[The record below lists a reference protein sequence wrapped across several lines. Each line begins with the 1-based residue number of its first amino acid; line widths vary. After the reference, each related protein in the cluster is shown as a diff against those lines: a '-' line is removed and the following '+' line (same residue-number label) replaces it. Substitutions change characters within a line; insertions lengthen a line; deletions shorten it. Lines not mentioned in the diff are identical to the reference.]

1 MKGLNKKFK
10 KRIEDFFFNNIIIL
24 TISLILISIFGLILC
39 YTNFSIIEII
49 GMIIV
54 LLPIFFLF
62 TVFLIVIDFEL
73 PKNKNKTIV
82 KVQIE
87 DSIKKEESNIPRD
100 INSLIFEIDNKLND
114 GFVFQTISKEKW
126 NNSYKT
132 QILNLCNSKYAIN
145 AETKKRILNILNI
158 LSNDLIDQKKEEDAF
173 NKDATLCAL
182 ESLLILD
189 GLHK

>member
-10 KRIEDFFFNNIIIL
+10 KKIEDFFFNNIIIL
-24 TISLILISIFGLILC
+24 TISMILISIFGFILC
-39 YTNFSIIEII
+39 YTKSSII

-54 LLPIFFLF
+54 LLPHFFLF
-62 TVFLIVIDFEL
+62 TVFLIVLDFKPE
-73 PKNKNKTIV
+73 KNKTTSV
-82 KVQIE
+82 VSVQIE
-87 DSIKKEESNIPRD
+87 NSIKKESNIPDD

-132 QILNLCNSKYAIN
+132 QILNLCNSRYEIES
-145 AETKKRILNILNI
+145 ETKKRIINILNI
-158 LSNDLIDQKKEEDAF
+158 LSNDLIDLKKEEDKF
-173 NKDATLCAL
+173 NKDATLHAL

-189 GLHK
+189 GLHR

>member
-39 YTNFSIIEII
+39 YTNFPIIEII

-158 LSNDLIDQKKEEDAF
+158 LSKELIDKKKEEDTI
-173 NKDATLCAL
+173 NKEATLCAL
-182 ESLLILD
+182 EALLILD

>member
-1 MKGLNKKFK
+1 MFKKFITK
-10 KRIEDFFFNNIIIL
+10 IYDPLYTEVLTCSSIIMIIFGVNLYFINILYLNIIGIIL
-24 TISLILISIFGLILC
+24 TLVSTLNICILAFRMFNWEFNKEESELTSKKIF
-39 YTNFSIIEII
+39 
-49 GMIIV
+49 
-54 LLPIFFLF
+54 
-62 TVFLIVIDFEL
+62 
-73 PKNKNKTIV
+73 KN
-82 KVQIE
+82 E